1 MKVNIFKE
9 WNEGEKMTIDIEYD
23 EELDVLMI
31 LTNNGEFVLF
41 RTQDPSKSICLT
53 SYKLHCLLH
62 SLTKKHKG
70 KEMINIQAE
79 YFFTTKPVSLLS
91 LNLIRFSPEL

>member
-1 MKVNIFKE
+1 MKSYDFKFEKIMKVNIFKE

-41 RTQDPSKSICLT
+41 RTQDPSKSIYVKVKDFLP
-53 SYKLHCLLH
+53 YKLQTTL
-62 SLTKKHKG
+62 
-70 KEMINIQAE
+70 
-79 YFFTTKPVSLLS
+79 FTSFTYQKA
-91 LNLIRFSPEL
+91 